1 MAHKTLVGGTAYNIK
16 GGKCLV
22 DGTGYSIK
30 KGRTLIDG
38 TGYDVNFVIGLTSMS
53 LIYASTVKKGST
65 INPTITYS
73 PSNANAFKNKT
84 FTITAGSSYATI
96 NNSTGALT
104 GVAAGTVT
112 VQVTI
117 VDATGKTFISSQN
130 ITVEIAQYTVQ
141 IQWSILT
148 GGSYSYVRINGT
160 DYTDPVTVKVE
171 ENTNIYIKTEDRET
185 SKYYYYSNADIYSTS
200 NTELLH
206 VSYGSSANYTVTQ
219 NIRIVVNRDRDT
231 L

>member
-1 MAHKTLVGGTAYNIK
+1 MAHKTLVDGTAYNIK

-38 TGYDVNFVIGLTSMS
+38 TGYDVNFIIGLTSMS

-65 INPTITYS
+65 INPSITYS
-73 PSNANAFKNKT
+73 PSNADAFKSKT

-96 NNSTGALT
+96 NASTGALT

-117 VDATGKTFISSQN
+117 VDATGKTFTSSQN
-130 ITVEIAQYTVQ
+130 VTVEIVQYTVK
-141 IQWSILT
+141 IQWPDRT

-160 DYTDPVTVKVE
+160 DYTDPVTITVE
-171 ENTNIYIKTEDRET
+171 ENTNIYIKTEDRTT
-185 SKYYYYSNADIYSTS
+185 SKYNYYSNADIYST
-200 NTELLH
+200 NGIGLLH
-206 VSYGSSANYTVTQ
+206 VYADSSANYTVTQ
-219 NIRIVVNRDRDT
+219 NIRIVVRRYRDR